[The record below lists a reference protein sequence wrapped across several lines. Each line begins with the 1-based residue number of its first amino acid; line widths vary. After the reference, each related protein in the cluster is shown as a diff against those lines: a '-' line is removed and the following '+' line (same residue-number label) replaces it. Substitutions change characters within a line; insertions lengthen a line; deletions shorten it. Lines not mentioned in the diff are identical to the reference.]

1 MKNNGLVKHLLT
13 ASFLVLAFF
22 FVSSIARAATL
33 LSQAYVA
40 NEQVPVGSIVSLQ
53 KSSTTQIEAA
63 TIDNSKYLLGVII
76 QDESSQISIS
86 SKKDKQVYVA
96 TSGIEPVL
104 VSDINGEITVGDP
117 ITASPIKGVGM
128 KATGNAK
135 IVGVAQDDFPNTSAK
150 EQSYNDEKGQ
160 KQTTKLG
167 QVTVLVNVAYYY
179 KEPEKTLIPPAVQK
193 IADALAGKKVNSLP
207 ILVSIGIF
215 ITTMIVVVII
225 VYSMI
230 RSSIISVGR
239 NPMSQAAIYRNVM
252 QLSALVIAILAVAV
266 GSIYMALTR
275 FWDDR

>member
-252 QLSALVIAILAVAV
+252 QLSALVVAILAVAV
-266 GSIYMALTR
+266 GSIYMVLTK
-275 FWDDR
+275 F

>member
-266 GSIYMALTR
+266 GSIYMVLTR